1 MTDPVQNVVPTPD
14 NDKCNPASHPSLQAG
29 RCQLHAFLICY
40 KNINFQITWNNMY
53 ILLFLVFWGGGG
65 GLKLKFSNRGNFKL
79 VKSCQCEKLSP
90 GLANLQLTTQETHL
104 QVAVYQ

>member
-1 MTDPVQNVVPTPD
+1 MEQYVHFIVF
-14 NDKCNPASHPSLQAG
+14 G
-29 RCQLHAFLICY
+29 FLG
-40 KNINFQITWNNMY
+40 W
-53 ILLFLVFWGGGG
+53 G

>member
-1 MTDPVQNVVPTPD
+1 MEQYVHFIVF
-14 NDKCNPASHPSLQAG
+14 G
-29 RCQLHAFLICY
+29 FLG
-40 KNINFQITWNNMY
+40 W
-53 ILLFLVFWGGGG
+53 

-104 QVAVYQ
+104 IQVAVYQ